1 MMPPEIAF
9 PRSMAEARRQI
20 ELMPEAKRRHVQPF
34 GMAKMSGFREPID
47 EQYIN
52 QVGEYRQMLKKL
64 TSRKKGGDVSQEDMQ
79 YELTMKKPVKK
90 AMGGGISGSGTLN
103 VSIPLNA
110 GGGGGGGMAQGL
122 GGMSSLGNMGGQ
134 NGLLGMM
141 GSAYPYGMNYGQQA
155 AQQSQNNMM
164 NSASVAQ
171 GQSYNRAMGPMAPS
185 VNQFAP
191 QPNAPQVAAVYPQ
204 QQASKPQTYQCSISC
219 TQAFATPQQGGTPV
233 CTSAGSTPQQVP
245 TMPSLGMLGMGGLG
259 QIPQPPPLTAAQQ
272 KVQDELQKWE
282 SAQGSGLQG
291 FQITSKLNQLNQQYD
306 PTAQFIPVVN

>member
-1 MMPPEIAF
+1 
-9 PRSMAEARRQI
+9 
-20 ELMPEAKRRHVQPF
+20 
-34 GMAKMSGFREPID
+34 
-47 EQYIN
+47 
-52 QVGEYRQMLKKL
+52 
-64 TSRKKGGDVSQEDMQ
+64 
-79 YELTMKKPVKK
+79 
-90 AMGGGISGSGTLN
+90 
-103 VSIPLNA
+103 
-110 GGGGGGGMAQGL
+110 MAQGL

-191 QPNAPQVAAVYPQ
+191 QPNAPQVSSGQVPQ
-204 QQASKPQTYQCSISC
+204 MSQPQTYQCSISC
-219 TQAFATPQQGGTPV
+219 TQAFAMPKQGGTPV

-245 TMPSLGMLGMGGLG
+245 TMPSLGMFGMGGLG
-259 QIPQPPPLTAAQQ
+259 KIPQPPPLTAAQQ

-282 SAQGSGLQG
+282 STQGSSLQG
-291 FQITSKLNQLNQQYD
+291 YEVTSKLDQLNQQYD